1 MPPKYFPSDHQLPS
15 NISTNNGSVHMSR
28 QSEPLPYPPNMN
40 SYNRLVPFPAGSRYS
55 GNVSQGRF
63 PTSNLHANPGME
75 SKEDNVAGVHQF
87 DYALLQQPPIRP
99 GYPSVYQSS
108 ENSFGLNEGSMFSE
122 GRIPSYQEAD
132 MLFNPNDTT
141 NHSFLSAIVL
151 YICKS
156 SPIMHPITFGCVC
169 ACSYSK
175 CWSNALAA
183 SGPQSCLQ
191 EWRNASIVINLCVT
205 ALMGRNGGASGS
217 AKIGATYSNN
227 TRPTSFATVA
237 GGIGRAAPA
246 CIGRF
251 SENLYIYM
259 HPSAIRV
266 RHKTNNTAR
275 LNNFGWLGLFGL
287 AWFGLPWLGWVSS
300 GTAFRM

>member
-141 NHSFLSAIVL
+141 NHFNESRLSFGMTPTLHGNHTKDPMYETLSR
-151 YICKS
+151 YTS
-156 SPIMHPITFGCVC
+156 QHMGR
-169 ACSYSK
+169 
-175 CWSNALAA
+175 WSNASLSSNHEVSSRKAN
-183 SGPQSCLQ
+183 SVLTEEHGMVRPP
-191 EWRNASIVINLCVT
+191 VIN
-205 ALMGRNGGASGS
+205 NSGS
-217 AKIGATYSNN
+217 MEQFDPSKKVPPPLPPKPRLGSNRSVQSDIGC
-227 TRPTSFATVA
+227 
-237 GGIGRAAPA
+237 AP
-246 CIGRF
+246 
-251 SENLYIYM
+251 YQY
-259 HPSAIRV
+259 P
-266 RHKTNNTAR
+266 
-275 LNNFGWLGLFGL
+275 
-287 AWFGLPWLGWVSS
+287 S
-300 GTAFRM
+300 GTAEKRPSGIYLSGEEVDIDERGYSVSFV